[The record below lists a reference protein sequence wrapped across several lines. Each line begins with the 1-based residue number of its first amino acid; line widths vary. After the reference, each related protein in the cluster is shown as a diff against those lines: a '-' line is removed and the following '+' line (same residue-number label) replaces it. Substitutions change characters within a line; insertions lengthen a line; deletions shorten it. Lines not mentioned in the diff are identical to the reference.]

1 MSCRSLVQSASFS
14 SAAGAFLSF
23 SSSLLLLS
31 APASLPAPLFFS
43 SLSQLSWR
51 DSCSAAEISRCSS
64 RERVAAACSSARESG
79 CCEALVLRRAA
90 EAESAILSNTATE
103 AAAQSRQR
111 ADTGKHC
118 IARCVS
124 RLWSVAH
131 LCGGHGSCAGCARDR
146 TMAALPAEAER
157 ETSAAHTVLL
167 CRAVKIELFRT

>member
-1 MSCRSLVQSASFS
+1 MSCRLLVQSASFS
-14 SAAGAFLSF
+14 SAAGAFLSS

-31 APASLPAPLFFS
+31 APASLPAPLFSS

-64 RERVAAACSSARESG
+64 RESAPAACSSARESG

-90 EAESAILSNTATE
+90 EAESAILSSTARE
-103 AAAQSRQR
+103 AAGQSRQR
-111 ADTGKHC
+111 AGTGKHC
-118 IARCVS
+118 VARCVS

-131 LCGGHGSCAGCARDR
+131 LCGAHGLYAGCARDT

-157 ETSAAHTVLL
+157 ETSAAHKGLVMQILYKL
-167 CRAVKIELFRT
+167 I